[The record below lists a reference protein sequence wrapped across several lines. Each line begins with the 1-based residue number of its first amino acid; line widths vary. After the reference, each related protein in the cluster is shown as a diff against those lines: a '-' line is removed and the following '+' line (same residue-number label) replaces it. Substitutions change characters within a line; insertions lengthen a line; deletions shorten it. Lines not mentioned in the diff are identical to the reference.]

1 MANVFD
7 QFDSAPT
14 KNVFDQFDAPK
25 PEEKLPERTFG
36 EFASDVGVS
45 AAKGIIGVP
54 QALVGLADI
63 AGTPFGVSPGKYL
76 EEKGY
81 DFEKNQ
87 KLLDEQYSPRQ
98 KAEAAALSKAEGIT
112 GNILAAIANPSAVG
126 GMLMESVP
134 SIAAGGIMGKVA
146 KVAAGLGTATA
157 AGVGEG
163 LIGAGSAASSIRS
176 ESEDK
181 ELSGKGAISALGS
194 GVGTGVLGAV
204 GSKLTTALGGIDV
217 DTLLVGSAKKALAE
231 TVGEAEAVSPS
242 MFRRIVT
249 STLGEGVLEEAPQSA
264 QEKMFQ
270 NYATDKPLLEG
281 VEDAAIKGGLLGAIM
296 GGTVGAI
303 SGGTETAPTIPPPD
317 TTTGEVEKEEEQKAF
332 DEAKVVEAAVDQ
344 TTQDKDFA
352 TLVGGTEAASE
363 EEQAKIKSVE
373 QEQEEQKKEEN
384 QYISFKG
391 KKLDRYAAVI
401 DKEGLL
407 GEVGAAVPAGE
418 YYDAHLKLT
427 DAKGKNN
434 THPYSFNAANARYRE
449 YQEQQQKE
457 KDVQEVGSTVTPHNV
472 SEAEQNLSIDEQ
484 DEELS
489 NISALI
495 EKQAQEFTPT
505 HLLNDVVSPRFP
517 NRPLKA
523 PIPVQL
529 VPVKDL
535 SDPFEATFYK
545 DQQGNLHSSDI
556 SNDIKPIALETE
568 AVKVP
573 EQEQEG
579 ELVPVLN
586 ETELNQI
593 KNIKKPG
600 YVVPKK
606 VIEPLAKKVLGEEF
620 NAEHTPEQL
629 ATAVIAKIAKEA
641 PKEEEG
647 LDNIIRYEKGYKPTV
662 EPSAD
667 NFLNQIHIQEANAPK
682 TVEEGIKH
690 AGAAEAIDMVESAA
704 WQKSIEPKI
713 KAQMQIA
720 QEKAN
725 RESED
730 AKKEVED
737 SFASQIA
744 FKEKSG
750 PLSKEWVKHFKDL
763 KKEALDAI
771 KAPKYTTNDVLKFM
785 KLSEVVKLYKENKA
799 ELKNWHKGTDKGG
812 ALRLEAAKNRAE
824 FIKTLTPEQKI
835 AVNKAMEENLAVHV
849 NANLFSRHAEET
861 KAKETEQEAE
871 QEETVS
877 DKTNKAVRDIDSDI
891 RAIKYTS
898 DQLIEMAEADKQL
911 KLELKESLAVTAPK
925 APAAKIISSSQKAL
939 QAALGFKD
947 LNTFTGPLY
956 IISENGSTPSVKNLA
971 LKLMDLVDKLAE
983 GNNAPKVVFRLGE
996 TIDNADG
1003 QFDPATGVITL
1014 NGKNK
1019 EYIGTRSLEEVVLH
1033 EMAHYLT
1040 DHMIDN
1046 RKNKK
1051 FAASLTEEQKAALN
1065 RLDVNYKVAK
1075 AALGTKFEIG
1085 TIKEFIAETMSN
1097 RAFQAALNGM
1107 PSVSTY
1113 SKAKNLLT
1121 EIVNNI
1127 GKALFD
1133 KNFIP
1138 TSILAESFHDIL
1150 TLTSLP
1156 TEGYTGKGISFAKK
1170 KAGVQSA
1177 FAKPEAKKAEAD
1189 VGITSAFTKT
1199 GKTALKQPKIK
1210 RLPYFMHRFFTV
1222 DGWTH
1227 TVHALQNDRY
1237 FAKRWEDALKLAD
1250 KIISDPAKAFN
1261 NIYEQLTLAQQGA
1274 LNYRKKFIIKPLE
1287 SMQESLKE
1295 LNNHLKGNT
1304 IDDTLNVI
1312 QNFRLGL
1319 NGKERRLTK
1328 FVMTVPLSTKEVIKR
1343 KLDGTMISPQDRR
1356 FEIIGDRAN
1365 PASPNKGLLN
1375 DPRLSEADAKLLRD
1389 EVNGLVALYAAP
1401 LDPKDGNPNNSKYNT
1416 LGISAEQE
1424 NSYVD
1429 EYNNLASTDPKTHAL
1444 IKKIFDSMKELS
1456 ENTKKMDKESNFWS
1470 KPVGNWVAFYGWE
1483 DYSPFKGNP
1492 KHNTVDEFFD
1502 LDTVKQGKEYQDFAK
1517 AWGGRGDDA
1526 ENVVLQTITDAS
1538 RAADRA
1544 GRKNLTQSILN
1555 AATPDSKGVKLL
1567 NANIEKI
1574 IPFSERNTV
1583 KDTSSD
1589 MRILHYNADGS
1600 IVIIKFEPSSKKIL
1614 ESIRRT
1620 YDSSHPF
1627 WDVANSVTSLL
1638 GQVHTRYNYNF
1649 APMNF
1654 VRDILTNAWV
1664 MGAERGPKK
1673 SAEFIATIAN
1683 KVIMQNGLWKAMKVS
1698 KLYEDNNSDKLKEL
1712 AKTDPYIRDMVDY
1725 INHGGKVSYMASM
1738 GVKSNYEELL
1748 KITGK
1753 SGLLNTKAKIDYF
1766 VNVWNEMFEIA
1777 SRSAAYGV
1785 MKKTYMDENLSE
1797 DAAGT
1802 KAASYVKNLANF
1814 EQVGSYGK
1822 ELGALYMFARP
1833 SATGAVRSIEAI
1845 APAFPGAMEAAV
1857 KRLPN
1862 SGAFKYK
1869 EVDGKRVYSDPS
1881 AINSFTKNYKAQQ
1894 KNARIMATV
1903 LMGMGVTAYMM
1914 SMMMA
1919 DDDDQGR
1926 NKTATDNMDQWARF
1940 ARFHVPGTE
1949 IVFQIP
1955 WGFGLGSFASAG
1967 AQLAAVGSGNT
1978 PIKEA
1983 LKNIF
1988 LQISLDSFVPIPVS
2002 RMDPLEDPLEFALD
2016 SVTPSAVRPL
2026 LEFALNKNGLGQDI
2040 YKESMG
2046 TGTGGEAYNRGD
2058 KVPETWND
2066 VAAYMADNM
2075 TNPFTGK
2082 PIDIAP
2088 NSLYFFANS
2097 YADGASRLW
2106 ETMYNMR
2113 LKGKKDFSPKNDLPL
2128 IGSFFGTSSSVDAR
2142 EFGKMEEQIKEKRG
2156 LLKMY
2161 ESNPEQYEKYIAAN
2175 PMDETIV
2182 DIYDKVTGSDLNDL
2196 YHEAKE
2202 YRKMKELTPKEREA
2216 LIKPITLEINVIKN
2230 ELLQEFKAYGMKPY

>member
-2016 SVTPSAVRPL
+2016 SITPSSVRPL

-2058 KVPETWND
+2058 KVPEAWND